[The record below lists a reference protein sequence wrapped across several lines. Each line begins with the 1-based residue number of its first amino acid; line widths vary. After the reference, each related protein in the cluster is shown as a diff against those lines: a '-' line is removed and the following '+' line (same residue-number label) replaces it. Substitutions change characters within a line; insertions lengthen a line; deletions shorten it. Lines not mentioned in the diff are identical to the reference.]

1 MSLPLPKIK
10 MLDIQCYTHD
20 LNTTLS
26 GSAPEHIINYTGART
41 RDDKNNN
48 IPVVPAEGIAVE
60 PEWIRV
66 TRFGG
71 ARESNKRGWCLNIY
85 VPIPAKLFVKKETRT
100 FILRASVWVGDEKE
114 IPVGAAEEITVS
126 HLRKEREMF

>member
-1 MSLPLPKIK
+1 
-10 MLDIQCYTHD
+10 MLDVQCYTTD
-20 LNTTLS
+20 LNTTS
-26 GSAPEHIINYTGART
+26 PDSAPELIINYTGART
-41 RDDKNNN
+41 RDDKGNI

-71 ARESNKRGWCLNIY
+71 ARESNKRGWYLNIY

-100 FILRASVWVGDEKE
+100 FALRASVWIGDENE
-114 IPVGAAEEITVS
+114 IPVEGTGEITVS
-126 HLRKEREMF
+126 HLRKERDMI